1 MFEKAEI
8 YDDENKNYVSGRI
21 KGLQDDLVIYT
32 IPTIGRE
39 EQYTSI
45 ENVIFLDRTMVKKS
59 NYVNIYFL
67 RDECSYNL
75 KYLNIIVEL
84 TN

>member
-8 YDDENKNYVSGRI
+8 YDDESKKYVTGRI
-21 KGLQDDLVIYT
+21 RGLQDDLVIYT
-32 IPTIGRE
+32 IPASGRE

-67 RDECSYNL
+67 RDECSYML
-75 KYLNIIVEL
+75 YYLIL
-84 TN
+84 